1 MEEITP
7 ELICL
12 DTETTGLTSP
22 IGVVELA
29 WVRINMHME
38 VLDEFD
44 TLVNPERDI
53 EPGAFGVH
61 GISQQDVAGAPTLA
75 EAIQPLR
82 GRPVYVIGH
91 NIAFD
96 LRIVGGHLD
105 VVGDVCTL
113 ALSRQYLRGTPE
125 RPLLNH
131 KLTTV
136 REFLDLPCLDA
147 HRALGDTHTSLNVLR
162 RILHDHNLT
171 LDKIIKRQAKPRLL
185 HTMPFGKHAGMVL
198 SQVPL
203 EYRRW
208 LLGAGNLDKDLA
220 YSLRKLDPQ

>member
-1 MEEITP
+1 VADTEP
-7 ELICL
+7 SLIVL
-12 DTETTGLTSP
+12 DTETTGLTAP

-29 WVRINMHME
+29 WARINMEME
-38 VLDEFD
+38 VIDEFD

-53 EPGAFGVH
+53 EPGAFRVH
-61 GISQQDVAGAPTLA
+61 GISQEDVAGAPTLKQVIA
-75 EAIQPLR
+75 PLA
-82 GRPVYVIGH
+82 GRPVVVIGH
-91 NIAFD
+91 NISFD

-105 VVGDVCTL
+105 VVADVCTL

-136 REFLDLPCLDA
+136 REFLGLPCLDA

-162 RILHDHNLT
+162 RILHDHGLS

>member
-1 MEEITP
+1 MV
-7 ELICL
+7 L
-12 DTETTGLTSP
+12 DTETTGLTAP

-29 WVRINMHME
+29 WVEINMEME
-38 VLDEFD
+38 VISEFD
-44 TLVNPERDI
+44 TLVNPGRDI
-53 EPGAFGVH
+53 EPGAQAVH
-61 GISQQDVAGAPTLA
+61 GISAEEVANAPSL
-75 EAIQPLR
+75 ESAIAPLV
-82 GRPVYVIGH
+82 GRPLVVLGH

-96 LRIVGGHLD
+96 LRIVGPHLD

-113 ALSRQYLRGTPE
+113 ALSRQYLRSTPE
-125 RPLLNH
+125 RVLLNH

-136 REFLDLPCLDA
+136 REFLGLPCLDA

-185 HTMPFGKHAGMVL
+185 HTMPFGKHAGLTL
-198 SQVPL
+198 SLVPL

-208 LLGAGNLDKDLA
+208 LMNAGNLDKDLA

>member
-1 MEEITP
+1 MTP
-7 ELICL
+7 SIACI
-12 DTETTGLTSP
+12 DFETTGLTPP
-22 IGVVELA
+22 IGAVEFAYVL
-29 WVRINMHME
+29 INEAME
-38 VLDEFD
+38 VISEAC
-44 TLVNPERDI
+44 TLVNPKREI
-53 EPGAFGVH
+53 EPGAQAVH
-61 GISQQDVAGAPTLA
+61 GISAEDLVGAPTLE
-75 EAIQPLR
+75 EAIRPLQ
-82 GRPVYVIGH
+82 GTPIVLIAH
-91 NIAFD
+91 NLPFDIKIA
-96 LRIVGGHLD
+96 GPHLD
-105 VVGDVCTL
+105 VVGEVCTL
-113 ALSRQYLRGTPE
+113 ALSRQYLRGTPD

-136 REFLDLPCLDA
+136 RDFLGLPNYEA

-162 RILHDHNLT
+162 RILHDHGLT

>member
-208 LLGAGNLDKDLA
+208 LMNAGNLDKDLA